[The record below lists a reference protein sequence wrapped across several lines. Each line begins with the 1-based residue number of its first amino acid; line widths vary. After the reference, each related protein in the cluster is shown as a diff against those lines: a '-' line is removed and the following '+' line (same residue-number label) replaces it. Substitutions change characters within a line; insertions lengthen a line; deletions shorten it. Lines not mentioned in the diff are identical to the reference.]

1 MRRIV
6 NVLAVTLVAAMLAGC
21 GPTPK
26 NAAQVP
32 AGGEAGEPPW
42 TSCAAEVPGS
52 AAASADVTALPRLA
66 DNFVPANVIVCGEQP
81 ERRADGG
88 QDMVATESRAD
99 DVAALVAALRLP
111 DAPPNNG
118 SCTLDLPGVPWFA
131 VLDAQGRWVRPGLP
145 LDECGKIRIEVR
157 DAVAG
162 LKLTRL
168 KTRVISEL
176 ESGEAAASGCGQ
188 TSSDLVSAHSGGV
201 TFNRLTD
208 APRWAGKQVRLC
220 TYRVPA
226 KEKGLGKP
234 TGQLTRGAV
243 LPADRTGE
251 IEKALKAAGAART
264 CGKHASQFAVLAAAD
279 GSSETVYVELDGC
292 QRILVDGP
300 SGRPALGQGG
310 AALTG
315 LLNR

>member
-6 NVLAVTLVAAMLAGC
+6 NVLAVMLAAAMLAAC

-32 AGGEAGEPPW
+32 AAGEAGEPTW
-42 TSCAAEVPGS
+42 TSCAAEVPRSS
-52 AAASADVTALPRLA
+52 AASSDTTALPRL
-66 DNFVPANVIVCGEQP
+66 DDTFVPAAAIVCGEQP

-111 DAPPNNG
+111 DAPTTKG
-118 SCTLDLPGVPWFA
+118 SCTLDMPGVPWFA

-168 KTRVISEL
+168 KTRVVSEL
-176 ESGEAAASGCGQ
+176 ESSEAAASGCAQ
-188 TSSDLVSAHSGGV
+188 TWSDMVSAQAGVNV
-201 TFNRLTD
+201 TFDRLAD
-208 APRWAGKQVRLC
+208 PRWAGKQVRLC
-220 TYRVPA
+220 TYRVPTR
-226 KEKGLGKP
+226 EQGLGKP
-234 TGQLTRGAV
+234 TGQLTRGVV
-243 LPADRTGE
+243 LPADRAE
-251 IEKALKAAGAART
+251 DIEKALRAAEAART
-264 CGKHASQFAVLAAAD
+264 CGKHASLFAVLSATD
-279 GSSETVYVELDGC
+279 GGSETVYVELDGC

-300 SGRPALGQGG
+300 SARPALGQGG